1 MTVSVFTLGCKT
13 NLYESGQIV
22 ERLNKTGCT
31 AFHGLKQADVFVINT
46 CAITRE
52 AEKKSRQAI
61 ARARRLNPNCRV
73 IITGCASQK
82 DAGQFAD
89 IPNVTAIFGVDNKTR
104 IINEI
109 NNVGAYVTE
118 PSSKY
123 LEQGAASQER
133 TRAFVKIQDGCNNF
147 CSYCIVPYLRGR
159 SRSRKIADIVAEI
172 ASLKS
177 CEVVLIGIDISQFG
191 RDTGESLPEL
201 FTALQPYNIRVRLGS
216 LEARV
221 VTDELLESLTK
232 INFCPQFHL
241 SLQSGCDE
249 TLKRMNRKY
258 TTQQY
263 KTAVDKIRSV
273 FPNAGIT
280 TDIIVGFCGE
290 TEQEFAT
297 TCKFAEDAA
306 FADIH
311 VFPYSPREGTV
322 SYNWQDVDAQVKQD
336 RAERLGLI
344 KQKLKKQ
351 FAQSFVGKTCSVL
364 VERKRNGLWEGYS
377 KEYLRVYFT
386 GSVHPNDVVDVKITE
401 PYLDGALGQCVIRN
415 A

>member
-22 ERLNKTGCT
+22 EQLNKAGYT
-31 AFHGLKQADVFVINT
+31 AFHGLKSADVFILNT
-46 CAITRE
+46 CAITHE

-73 IITGCASQK
+73 IVTGCASQK

-89 IPNVTAIFGVDNKTR
+89 IPNVTAVFGTDNKTR
-104 IINEI
+104 IVGELS
-109 NNVGAYVTE
+109 NVGVYVTE
-118 PSSKY
+118 PPSAY
-123 LEQGAASQER
+123 CEQGAALQER

-159 SRSRKIADIVAEI
+159 SRSRRIADIVNEVSA
-172 ASLKS
+172 LKS
-177 CEVVLIGIDISQFG
+177 AEVVLIGIDISQFG
-191 RDTGESLPEL
+191 RDTGESLSQL
-201 FTALQPYNIRVRLGS
+201 FNALVPYGIRVRLGS

-232 INFCPQFHL
+232 INFCPHFHL

-258 TTQQY
+258 TTNEY
-263 KTAVDKIRSV
+263 IEAVNKIRKV
-273 FPNAGIT
+273 FPSAGIT
-280 TDIIVGFCGE
+280 TDVIVGFCGE
-290 TEQEFAT
+290 TEEEFAA
-297 TCKFAEDAA
+297 TCNFVRKVD

-311 VFPYSPREGTV
+311 VFPFSPREGTV
-322 SYNWQDVDAQVKQD
+322 AYNWQDTDAHTKQA
-336 RAERLGLI
+336 RAEALGQI
-344 KQKLKKQ
+344 KLQLKNR

-364 VERKRNGLWEGYS
+364 AERKRNGLWEGYS

-386 GSVHPNDVVDVKITE
+386 GEAKPNEVVDVQITT
-401 PYLDGALGQCVIRN
+401 PYLDGARGKTVDR
-415 A
+415 